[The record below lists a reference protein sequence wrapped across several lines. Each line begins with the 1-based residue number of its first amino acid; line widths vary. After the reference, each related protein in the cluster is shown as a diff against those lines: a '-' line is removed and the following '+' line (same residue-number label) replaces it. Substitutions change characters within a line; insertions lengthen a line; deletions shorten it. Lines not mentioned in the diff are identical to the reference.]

1 MGWTKRQFVVQAF
14 EEIGYASYAYDL
26 EPEQLQSACR
36 RLDSMM
42 GTWNGKGIRLGYPI
56 PTSPENTD
64 LDTETNVPDSAN
76 EAIYLNLASR
86 LASGIGK
93 IVNPEIKSAAKAAYN
108 VLLARATF
116 PSEMQM
122 PSTMPIGAGHK
133 TTIQVFVD
141 SPTDPLLAGHDD
153 ELVFE

>member
-1 MGWTKRQFVVQAF
+1 MSWTKRQFVEQAF
-14 EEIGYASYAYDL
+14 EEVGYASYAYDL

-36 RLDSMM
+36 KLDAMM
-42 GTWNGKGIRLGYPI
+42 GTWNGKGIRLAYPI

-76 EAIYLNLASR
+76 ETIYLNLAIR
-86 LASGIGK
+86 IAPMVGKMITPETKAS
-93 IVNPEIKSAAKAAYN
+93 AKAGYN

-116 PSEMQM
+116 PNEQQLPAS
-122 PSTMPIGAGHK
+122 MPIGAGYK
-133 TTIQVFVD
+133 RSDTNFVD
-141 SPTDPLLAGHDD
+141 PPTDPLIAGQDN